1 LATWVLI
8 LFFVPEED
16 SMAGSVKITSDLRL
30 IVAPDAPP
38 LSGSQ
43 ALDLGK
49 RLIEKGAAAIAREA
63 VGWPQR
69 YRVRREV
76 DDAA

>member
-1 LATWVLI
+1 MRQPVRVT
-8 LFFVPEED
+8 
-16 SMAGSVKITSDLRL
+16 KDLRL

-49 RLIEKGAAAIAREA
+49 KLLERGAIAVTLEVMDRPARQRSVAAEA
-63 VGWPQR
+63 
-69 YRVRREV
+69 
-76 DDAA
+76 

>member
-1 LATWVLI
+1 MRQPVRVT
-8 LFFVPEED
+8 
-16 SMAGSVKITSDLRL
+16 KDLRL

-49 RLIEKGAAAIAREA
+49 KLLERGAIAVALEVMDRPARQRSVAAEA
-63 VGWPQR
+63 
-69 YRVRREV
+69 
-76 DDAA
+76 